1 MSRHPQRQADAE
13 QQKRQQRSP
22 TGTLSKEPETGVLRI
37 RLLGGFSVSVGAK
50 RTIEENDWQLKKAAG
65 LVKLL
70 ALAPR
75 HQLHR
80 EQVMDLLWPQ
90 LNLSKAANNLRYTLH
105 NARRALEPISPNTSH
120 YLQLRGEQLLL
131 YPQGEVWVDVEAF
144 EEAAGQ
150 ARRSR

>member
-1 MSRHPQRQADAE
+1 MNRHPQRQAAAE
-13 QQKRQQRSP
+13 QKQQRSL

-50 RTIEENDWQLKKAAG
+50 RTIEENDWRLKKAAG

-80 EQVMDLLWPQ
+80 EQVMDLIWPQ

-105 NARRALEPISPNTSH
+105 NARRAVGPISTASSP
-120 YLQLRGEQLLL
+120 Y
-131 YPQGEVWVDVEAF
+131 
-144 EEAAGQ
+144 
-150 ARRSR
+150 

>member
-22 TGTLSKEPETGVLRI
+22 TGTLSKELEMGVLRI
-37 RLLGGFSVSVGAK
+37 RLLGGFWVSVGAK
-50 RTIEENDWQLKKAAG
+50 RTIEEQDWRLKKAAG

-80 EQVMDLLWPQ
+80 EQVMDCLWPE
-90 LNLSKAANNLRYTLH
+90 LDASKAANNLRYTLH
-105 NARRALEPISPNTSH
+105 NARRTLEPTSTAASP
-120 YLQLRGEQLLL
+120 YLQL
-131 YPQGEVWVDVEAF
+131 
-144 EEAAGQ
+144 
-150 ARRSR
+150 